1 MQPARRS
8 ARDREISQLVPS
20 HPLSPSTT
28 AASFVTKLHASA
40 TLSPDRDSNDTA
52 NCSSF
57 EQQRFE
63 VDLSIRDGKFWQFDA
78 VEHIVINLIFAIDP
92 DVAFQLLDKVTSEYT
107 TSITSKSQVHITNH
121 RGSEDD
127 ASHRSEAVHKRRT
140 YQDVPS
146 TEGGLP

>member
-8 ARDREISQLVPS
+8 ARDREVSQFVSS

-40 TLSPDRDSNDTA
+40 TLSTDRDSNDTA

-57 EQQRFE
+57 EQQRAE
-63 VDLSIRDGKFWQFDA
+63 VDLSIRNGKFRQFDA
-78 VEHIVINLIFAIDP
+78 VINLIFAIDP
-92 DVAFQLLDKVTSEYT
+92 DIAFQLLDKVTSEYT
-107 TSITSKSQVHITNH
+107 TSIASKSQVHITNH
-121 RGSEDD
+121 RRSEDD
-127 ASHRSEAVHKRRT
+127 ASHRSEAVHERRT